1 MSKTERETEELA
13 RSAAER
19 IDEDRAQGRQLG
31 LLPDPELPVLG
42 GSGEAGAD
50 GGAGGK
56 GVGRP
61 AGAKNKG
68 SSQLREWM
76 AARGLRMPED
86 VISEMAGLN
95 AAGHDAFGFAL
106 AQTERLLAHVGGAA
120 VNRIWTPDKGHV
132 VLAEAW
138 KPSPGEFIDTF
149 RFFYG
154 MARQAAADL
163 MPYGTPKASPDVQ
176 VNQAVFVNVPAGPS
190 RPVDRGDG
198 ARDVTPAARRMV
210 PADVKRKNERKQQ
223 VDGTPAPHSDGSI
236 RTDGAS
242 D

>member
-1 MSKTERETEELA
+1 MTKTERETEALA
-13 RSAAER
+13 RDAAER

-31 LLPDPELPVLG
+31 LLPDPELPELG
-42 GSGEAGAD
+42 GAAGGA
-50 GGAGGK
+50 AGGK

-86 VISEMAGLN
+86 VISEMAGLH
-95 AAGHDAFGFAL
+95 ASGHDAFGFAL

-132 VLAEAW
+132 VLEDAW

-163 MPYGTPKASPDVQ
+163 MPYGTPKASPDVN
-176 VNQAVFVNVPAGPS
+176 VSQAVIVQMAPGPS
-190 RPVDRGDG
+190 GSVDRGNG

-210 PADVKRKNERKQQ
+210 PADVRQQIVKKQQ
-223 VDGTPAPHSDGSI
+223 LSEGGAPHSDGQS